1 MDTVTPNDRL
11 ERACV
16 EAHEKFEKLNK
27 EEFAGIKSKLEW
39 CIGSYQHDK
48 NPSGL
53 YDAGTEALNALKGF
67 KKQKP
72 RMVSKKLI
80 EDLEKALKYTNGQ

>member
-1 MDTVTPNDRL
+1 MDNSVPNERL
-11 ERACV
+11 EQACKA
-16 EAHEKFEKLNK
+16 AHDKLEKLNK
-27 EEFAGIKSKLEW
+27 EELEGVRSKLEW
-39 CIGSYQHDK
+39 CIGSYNHDK

-53 YDAGTEALNALKGF
+53 IEAGNEALAALKAF

-80 EDLEKALKYTNGQ
+80 EDLEKALA